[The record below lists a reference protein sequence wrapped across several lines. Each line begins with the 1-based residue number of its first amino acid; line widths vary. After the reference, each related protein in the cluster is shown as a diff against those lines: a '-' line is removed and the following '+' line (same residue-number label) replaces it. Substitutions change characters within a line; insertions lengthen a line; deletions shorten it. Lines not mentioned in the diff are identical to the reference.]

1 MRHRRG
7 ISLVEVTISM
17 VIVSITSLSVIQM
30 FGVSAKTR
38 ALSSDRV
45 RGLHLA
51 SDLLSEIAA
60 QQWADPING
69 ITSFGVA
76 MDEYD
81 GVTRL
86 NYNDI
91 DDYHGWKQSPPLLP
105 DSTPVAGF
113 DGWTRSVQVEFAVL
127 SGNSVV
133 TSGTF
138 ERGKLITVTVERGG
152 RHIAELSTFRSLD
165 FDAAKVHALPPS
177 GEEVVE

>member
-1 MRHRRG
+1 MTLRRG

-51 SDLLSEIAA
+51 SDLLSEIAS
-60 QQWADPING
+60 QHWADPAGG
-69 ITSFGVA
+69 ITSFGAAVH
-76 MDEYD
+76 EYD
-81 GVTRL
+81 GTTRL

-91 DDYHGWKQSPPLLP
+91 DDYDGWKQSPPLLP
-105 DSTPVAGF
+105 DGTPVPGF
-113 DGWTRSVQVEFAVL
+113 DGWTRSVKVEFAVR
-127 SGNSVV
+127 SENAVV

-152 RHIAELSTFRSLD
+152 RHIAELSSFRSLD
-165 FDAAKVHALPPS
+165 FDSARTQALPPS
-177 GEEVVE
+177 GEEVAE

>member
-1 MRHRRG
+1 MTLRRG

-51 SDLLSEIAA
+51 ADLLAEIAA
-60 QQWADPING
+60 QDWADPVQG
-69 ITSFGVA
+69 ITSFGIR

-81 GVTRL
+81 GTTRVR
-86 NYNDI
+86 YNDI

-105 DSTPVAGF
+105 DGTPVPGF
-113 DGWTRSVQVEFAVL
+113 DGWTRSVEVEYAAL
-127 SGNSVV
+127 SENTVV

-138 ERGKLITVTVERGG
+138 ESGKLITVTVERGG
-152 RHIAELSTFRSLD
+152 RPIAELSAFRSLD
-165 FDAAKVHALPPS
+165 FDFAREHALPPS
-177 GEEVVE
+177 GEVVTE